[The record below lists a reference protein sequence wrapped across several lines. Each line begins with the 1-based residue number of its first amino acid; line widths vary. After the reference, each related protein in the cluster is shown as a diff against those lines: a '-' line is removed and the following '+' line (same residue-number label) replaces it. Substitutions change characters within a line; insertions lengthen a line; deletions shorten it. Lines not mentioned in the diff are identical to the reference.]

1 MDVLRKELNEI
12 YCRQHLD
19 AEDLPNTILE
29 QALKD
34 IATFTAIS
42 QSCTVLTDIAHDK
55 SWIFPSTFS
64 EHIGIRKGNS
74 ICLEVASSDE
84 DIIYTRMHPEDLV
97 DKRMLEY
104 KLLTYTESLNKT
116 DKTLCKALCRIRIQD
131 ENGIY
136 LWVDNTTQILQLSP
150 AGRMWLFLC
159 TYRYA
164 ESNEPNDGIQAR
176 IINYRTGE
184 IQNFSFSDH
193 RQEILSPRE
202 KEILLLIKQGMLSK
216 EIAVRLHISINTVN
230 RHRQNILQ
238 KLSVNNFMEAVN
250 AATVMRLL

>member
-12 YCRQHLD
+12 YRQQHLEQ
-19 AEDLPNTILE
+19 EDLPEAVIK
-29 QALKD
+29 QALMD
-34 IATFTAIS
+34 VATFTAIS

-55 SWIFPSTFS
+55 SWIFPCTFS

-74 ICLEVASSDE
+74 VCLEVASSDE

-104 KLLTYTESLNKT
+104 KLLNYTESLNRT
-116 DKTLCKALCRIRIQD
+116 DKTLCKALCRIRILD
-131 ENGIY
+131 ENGVY

-164 ESNEPNDGIQAR
+164 ESNEPTEGIQAR
-176 IINYRTGE
+176 IINNRTGE
-184 IQNFSFSDH
+184 IQLFSFSDN
-193 RQEILSPRE
+193 RQEILTSRE

-216 EIAVRLHISINTVN
+216 EIAAKLHISINTVN